1 MAEEVKILQGNEACA
16 EAAILA
22 GCRFFAGYPITPSTE
37 IAEKMANELPKV
49 GGVFMQMEDEIA
61 SAMALIG
68 ASWGGSKAMTA
79 TSGPGICL
87 MTESLGCAVVME
99 SPCVFVNVMRCGP
112 GSGAATAPSQ
122 ADVFQAKY
130 GSNGDY
136 SIIALAPSN
145 AQEMFDLTIRAFNLA
160 EKYRTPVFLLTDE
173 VVAHTRER
181 VVIPSKE
188 DIDVLERKK
197 PDNSPEEFVIYKPDE
212 KGVPMA
218 MPAFNEGYKMSIL
231 STPHDENGFKA
242 IDVSNPKNAK
252 IVSDLNRRLI
262 DKLEKNVDDIAE
274 IEEQFVEDAEII
286 VISYGSVAR
295 SSLNAVRTAREKG
308 YKVGNVKLKT
318 LWPFHKEKIKKY
330 LKQAKKV
337 IVPEMNAGQVVL
349 EIERVNQGDCEVVSL
364 PKLGGQY
371 HKPAEIL
378 NEIMG
383 GE

>member
-1 MAEEVKILQGNEACA
+1 MAQNKILQGNEACA
-16 EAAILA
+16 EAALLA

-37 IAEKMANELPKV
+37 IAEIMANELPKV
-49 GGVFMQMEDEIA
+49 GGVFIQMEDEIA
-61 SAMALIG
+61 SAMALVG
-68 ASWGGSKAMTA
+68 ASWGGSKPMTA

-99 SPCVFVNVMRCGP
+99 TPCVFVNVMRCGP
-112 GSGAATAPSQ
+112 SSGAATAPSQ
-122 ADVFQAKY
+122 GDVFQAKY

-160 EKYRTPVFLLTDE
+160 EKYRTPVFILTDE

-181 VVIPSKE
+181 VVIPAKE
-188 DIDVLERKK
+188 EIELVERKK
-197 PDNSPEEFVIYKPDE
+197 PDCPPEAFVIYKPDAN
-212 KGVPMA
+212 GVPMA
-218 MPAFNEGYKMSIL
+218 MPAFNEGYKLSIL
-231 STPHDENGFKA
+231 STPHDENGFKV
-242 IDVSNPKNAK
+242 IDVSNSRNAK
-252 IVSDLNRRLI
+252 IASDLNNRLI
-262 DKLEKNVDDIAE
+262 DKIEKNVDDIAE
-274 IEEQFVEDAEII
+274 LEETFIDDAEII

-295 SSLNAVRTAREKG
+295 ASLNAVKTAREKG

-318 LWPFHKEKIKKY
+318 LWPFPQERIKKY
-330 LKQAKKV
+330 LMQAKRV

-349 EIERVNQGDCEVVSL
+349 EIERVNQGYCQVVSL

-371 HKPAEIL
+371 HNPSEIL
-378 NEIMG
+378 SIIMG